1 MGMFPSVLLLGTG
14 PLQYIG
20 RRSQTDNRD
29 LPEKLWANCPLAE
42 TRPEKFSKNSR
53 RASIVVNAS
62 WAEKCE

>member
-14 PLQYIG
+14 PLPCIG

-42 TRPEKFSKNSR
+42 SDHDVPRKVE
-53 RASIVVNAS
+53 AS
-62 WAEKCE
+62 AEWYGNR